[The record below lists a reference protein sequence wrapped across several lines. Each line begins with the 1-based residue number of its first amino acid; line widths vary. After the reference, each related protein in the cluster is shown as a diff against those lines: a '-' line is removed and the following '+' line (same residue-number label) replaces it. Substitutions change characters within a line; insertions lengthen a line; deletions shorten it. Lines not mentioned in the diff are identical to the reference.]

1 MNANTKKFIEER
13 LNEIVNTP
21 YSQLS
26 NNQRQLKEFYAV
38 YSNHITELQEDDNNL
53 ISKRTDVN
61 GNVFVCEGYNL
72 EDK

>member
-1 MNANTKKFIEER
+1 MKKSIFKKA
-13 LNEIVNTP
+13 L
-21 YSQLS
+21 
-26 NNQRQLKEFYAV
+26 YAV